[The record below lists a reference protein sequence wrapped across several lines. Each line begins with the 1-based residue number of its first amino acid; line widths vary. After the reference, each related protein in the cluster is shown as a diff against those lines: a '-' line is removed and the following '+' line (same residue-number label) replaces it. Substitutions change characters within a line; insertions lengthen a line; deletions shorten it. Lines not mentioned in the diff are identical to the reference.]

1 MISLAGRSL
10 ETGIVHGKCQ
20 DFLCPPES
28 KIREMFPNALT
39 GKLRARALDP
49 YGTMVS
55 QNNNKK
61 HEIDITWKCQNE
73 NCHAKLC
80 LRTVKP
86 DNEGNTYGLFGC
98 FAHQHEMP
106 RKQKAEIVFQSKIDC
121 QEFYDKH
128 FRMLYGKGQKQSG
141 QTTRFP
147 CRRKCLGYNKI
158 TKTHNSNMGYI
169 DCKSVFTMMQCFP
182 AKDEL
187 LSISIEERPHCLSG
201 VFFHNHKND
210 EKYHRKESGFGGWKR
225 HNNSPLKPKAKRKN
239 YYVPKKNRLEF
250 ADFNATSVNKRG
262 RPKKK

>member
-10 ETGIVHGKCQ
+10 ETGIVHRKCQ

-128 FRMLYGKGQKQSG
+128 FIILRI
-141 QTTRFP
+141 R
-147 CRRKCLGYNKI
+147 
-158 TKTHNSNMGYI
+158 
-169 DCKSVFTMMQCFP
+169 
-182 AKDEL
+182 
-187 LSISIEERPHCLSG
+187 
-201 VFFHNHKND
+201 
-210 EKYHRKESGFGGWKR
+210 
-225 HNNSPLKPKAKRKN
+225 
-239 YYVPKKNRLEF
+239 
-250 ADFNATSVNKRG
+250 
-262 RPKKK
+262 